1 MKSKFIVLALFFLIL
16 AGAQSRTA
24 AKGQDTVTV
33 AFWNV
38 ENFFDTLDD
47 KAKNDEEFLPGAK
60 KQWTGERYLTKI
72 EHLGQAIKEMNA
84 KHGPDIIGMA
94 EIENKAVVE
103 DLVKRQLSKMKY
115 QIVHVQSPDERGIS
129 TAMLF
134 RTSIFKLVKAAG
146 DTVHLADNH
155 ATRLILHAT
164 LQGKGKEIVHVFVN
178 HWPSRLGGE
187 EKSEGNRIAAAK
199 ELRKNVDAVLAADP
213 AASIVIMGDFN
224 DEPDNNSIKT
234 ELKAEQFI
242 CDSANFSFSLH
253 NLAWQKKRNGE
264 GTLKYR
270 NQWNMLDQIIVSS
283 SVLQTTKSSFRY
295 VCGSFDIFKADF
307 MIEHGEKYEGSPLPT
322 YGGNKYLGGYSDH
335 FPVYAKFLLEKTKA
349 KK

>member
-1 MKSKFIVLALFFLIL
+1 MKTKLFLLALCLTL
-16 AGAQSRTA
+16 LTTMQPKTYAQSY
-24 AKGQDTVTV
+24 DTVTV

-38 ENFFDTLDD
+38 ENFFDTLDN

-60 KQWTGERYLTKI
+60 KQWGSERYLTKI
-72 EHLGQAIKEMNA
+72 QHLGQAVKEMNA
-84 KHGPDIIGMA
+84 KRGPDILGMA

-103 DLVKRQLSKMKY
+103 DLVKAQFPEMKY
-115 QIVHVQSPDERGIS
+115 EIVHIQSPDERGIS

-134 RTSIFKLVKAAG
+134 RTSIFKLVSVVG
-146 DTVHLADNH
+146 DTIHLSDNH
-155 ATRLILHAT
+155 PTRLILHVI
-164 LQGKGKEIVHVFVN
+164 LQGKNKVKVHVFVN

-199 ELRKNVDAVLAADP
+199 ELRKNVDAVLTADANAA
-213 AASIVIMGDFN
+213 IVIMGDFN
-224 DEPDNNSIKT
+224 DEPDNNSIKN

-242 CDSANFSFSLH
+242 CDSANYSYSLH

-283 SVLQTTKSSFRY
+283 SVLKTPQKAFSYICNSFQ
-295 VCGSFDIFKADF
+295 VFKADY

-322 YGGNKYLGGYSDH
+322 YGGSKYLGGYSDH
-335 FPVYAKFLLEKTKA
+335 FPVLAKFLLEKGKTK
-349 KK
+349 K